1 MMTENQYRKAQGA
14 TMPLKGER
22 AEVAD
27 RLKSIPIFRSLSPRN
42 LQLLCGLLSRREVV
56 KGEALYREGQ
66 PCERFIIVVE
76 GRFNV
81 LKTSTD
87 GREKIVNEIQPFQ
100 HFGLAEIITSRRS
113 GATVEATGPATVLT
127 LSKDDFGQTMLDN
140 PKMCLQLMQ
149 TMAGTIMDLSDQI
162 QEVSFERVSVRLA
175 RLLVLLADRDGSWV
189 DGHLLIRNRYS
200 HQELSRRL
208 GTSRETVTRMLK
220 RFKDM
225 GLISMEGRQLI
236 VLDRDGLVDVVD
248 RGGIENDPI

>member
-1 MMTENQYRKAQGA
+1 MAENQYRKAQGA

-22 AEVAD
+22 AERAD

-42 LQLLCGLLSRREVV
+42 LQLLCGLLSRREVA

-100 HFGLAEIITSRRS
+100 HFGLAEIITNRRS
-113 GATVEATGPATVLT
+113 GATVEATGPAAVLT
-127 LSKDDFGQTMLDN
+127 LSKDDFVQTMLDN

-189 DGHLLIRNRYS
+189 DGHLLIRHRYS